1 MPTLNLDTETFSTA
15 PIEAGHSR
23 YWEEARVLCVA
34 WSLDGGP
41 VRVTVAPAPHADGM
55 PTPWACPPALGSA
68 LVDAGIVVEG
78 WNIAFDHRALEW
90 LHRVHGWPSVPFSR
104 TRCTMARA
112 SVGALPQALGTC
124 APIIQAGLAK
134 DGEGAALMMRMCK
147 PPANCPAPVWQ
158 AAVRALGIAGKGSK
172 TPEALARKAAAK
184 EAAIARWQATASH
197 LPAAPHTP
205 ENLARLAAY
214 CCQDVVAEQTIARA
228 PRLPPM
234 PAGEEVLRCLDSNI
248 NRRGVAVDVALLTA
262 ARELLAPVRA
272 EGEAELAALTGGAV
286 ESANQTQAI
295 RNWCALH
302 GLELPNL
309 QSETLDELRAAD
321 DVAQAEPDPA
331 TPPLMPQV
339 RRVLDLRASLGL
351 ASLAKLES
359 AAEYLCKDGRL
370 RDMLRYYR
378 ASTGRWAGAGF
389 QPQNLPRPAFGRKA
403 AAWAIDRVKARDVD
417 NLRLVYGDDLPA
429 TLCSLLRGLL
439 VAAPG
444 KVLMGA
450 DYSQIEARVLAWA
463 AGQEDLVQLFARKGK
478 VYETMAAT
486 VYGMRVEDVTKDG
499 VERQVGKFTV
509 LGAGYQ
515 MGAGAFQRQLKKQ
528 TGILLPL
535 ARCKEIVAAY
545 RARNQD
551 IVAWWHALND
561 AAVAAVRTPGTV
573 TQARGAAFHCE
584 TDRRWLRMRLPS
596 GRCLYYQTP
605 ELEWDA
611 KFECWGVTY
620 WGVDRY
626 THKWG
631 KQRGYG
637 GFWAE
642 NFVQATARDLMAKG
656 MLNAE
661 AAGFPLVLTIHDELL
676 AEVDEARAGDVA
688 TFEKCLTDAPAWAAG
703 IPLACEGWAATRYHK

>member
-34 WSLDGGP
+34 WSVDGGAVGSSICP
-41 VRVTVAPAPHADGM
+41 GEGLPWPCPRDLAAALAD
-55 PTPWACPPALGSA
+55 SA
-68 LVDAGIVVEG
+68 AVLEG
-78 WNIAFDHRALEW
+78 WNIAFDVRALEW
-90 LHRVHGWPSVPFSR
+90 LRRIHNWPAVEFSR

-112 SVGALPQALGTC
+112 CVGALPQGLGNC
-124 APIIQAGLAK
+124 APVIQTTLAK
-134 DGEGAALMMRMCK
+134 DGEGAALMMQLCK
-147 PPANCPAPVWQ
+147 PPANCPATVWQ

-172 TPEALARKAAAK
+172 TPENAARKEAAKAAA
-184 EAAIARWQATASH
+184 IANWQAHDSRK
-197 LPAAPHTP
+197 PAAPHTP
-205 ENLARLAAY
+205 ENLARLAQY
-214 CCQDVVAEQTIARA
+214 CQMDVIAERTIARS
-228 PRLPPM
+228 PRLPLM
-234 PAGEEVLRCLDSNI
+234 PAGEEPLRLLDHRI
-248 NRRGVAVDVALLTA
+248 NRRGVAVDVGLLHA
-262 ARELLAPVRA
+262 ARELLAPIRA
-272 EGEAELAALTGGAV
+272 DGEAELAALTRGRV

-295 RNWCALH
+295 RNWCAEH

-309 QSETLDELRAAD
+309 QSETLDEIRAAD
-321 DVAQAEPDPA
+321 DVAQGEPDPA
-331 TPPLMPQV
+331 TPPLLPQV
-339 RRVLDLRASLGL
+339 RRVLDIRASLGL
-351 ASLAKLES
+351 ASLAKLE
-359 AAEYLCKDGRL
+359 AAAAYLCKDGRL

-389 QPQNLPRPAFGRKA
+389 QPQNLPRPAFGRKS
-403 AAWAIDRVKARDVD
+403 AAWAIDRVKARDLD
-417 NLRLVYGDDLPA
+417 SLRLVYGDDVPA

-439 VAAPG
+439 VASPG
-444 KVLMGA
+444 KTLMGA

-463 AGQEDLVQLFARKGK
+463 AGQADLVALFAAKGK
-478 VYETMAAT
+478 VYETMAASI
-486 VYGMRVEDVTKDG
+486 YGMRVEDVTEDG
-499 VERQVGKFTV
+499 VERQVGKFAV

-528 TGILLPL
+528 TGIFLPL

-551 IVAWWHALND
+551 IVAWWYQLNE
-561 AAVAAVRTPGTV
+561 AACAAVRNPGTV
-573 TQARGAAFHCE
+573 HTARGAAFHCE
-584 TDRRWLRMRLPS
+584 LDRRWLRMRLPS

-611 KFECWGVTY
+611 QFEAWGVVY

-631 KQRGYG
+631 KHRGYG

-642 NFVQATARDLMAKG
+642 NFVQATARDILARG

-661 AAGFPLVLTIHDELL
+661 AAGFPLILTVHDELL
-676 AEVDEARAGDVA
+676 SEVEASRAGEVA
-688 TFEKCLTDAPAWAAG
+688 AFEACLTDAPAWAAG
-703 IPLACEGWAATRYHK
+703 IPLACKGWAATRYHK

>member
-41 VRVTVAPAPHADGM
+41 VQVTIAPGECCAWTCPASLAAALAD
-55 PTPWACPPALGSA
+55 PA
-68 LVDAGIVVEG
+68 VIVEG

-90 LHRVHGWPSVPFSR
+90 LHRVHGWPAVPFER

-124 APIIQAGLAK
+124 APIVHPALAK
-134 DGEGAALMMRMCK
+134 DGEGAALMMKMCK
-147 PPANCPAPVWQ
+147 PPAACPAPVWQ
-158 AAVRALGIAGKGSK
+158 AAVRALGIKGKGSK
-172 TPEALARKAAAK
+172 TPENLARKAAAK
-184 EAAIARWQATASH
+184 EAAIAHWRATASH

-214 CCQDVVAEQTIARA
+214 CCQDVVAEQGIARA

-234 PAGEEVLRCLDSNI
+234 PAGEDVLRCLDSTI
-248 NRRGVAVDVALLTA
+248 NRRGVAVDVDLLTA

-272 EGEAELAALTGGAV
+272 EGEAELDALTGGAV
-286 ESANQTQAI
+286 HSANQTQAI

-321 DVAQAEPDPA
+321 DVARGEPDPA
-331 TPPLMPQV
+331 TPPLAPQV

-359 AAEYLCKDGRL
+359 AAEYLCRDGRL

-389 QPQNLPRPAFGRKA
+389 QPQNLPRPAFGRA
-403 AAWAIDRVKARDVD
+403 SAAWAIDRVKVRDTES
-417 NLRLVYGDDLPA
+417 LRLVYGDDLPA

-444 KVLMGA
+444 HVLMGA

-478 VYETMAAT
+478 VYETMAAAI
-486 VYGMRVEDVTKDG
+486 YGMRVEDVTKDG
-499 VERQVGKFTV
+499 EERQVGKFTT

-535 ARCKEIVAAY
+535 SRCKEIVAAY

-573 TQARGAAFHCE
+573 HQARGAAFHCE
-584 TDRRWLRMRLPS
+584 LDRRWLRMRLPS

-605 ELEWDA
+605 DLEWDA
-611 KFECWGVTY
+611 KFEAWGVTY

-642 NFVQATARDLMAKG
+642 NFVQAASRDILAQG

-676 AEVDEARAGDVA
+676 AEVPEARAGEVKA
-688 TFEKCLTDAPAWAAG
+688 FEKCLTDAPAWAAG